1 MTKIV
6 DHLAHQQNQIGKVW
20 NAKLCLP
27 IHILARTGD
36 WFKYHFWQ
44 LFFKADWLKI
54 HFLLTLL
61 FSLWIAKSDN
71 SIVVV
76 EREKY

>member
-1 MTKIV
+1 M
-6 DHLAHQQNQIGKVW
+6 GKVW

-27 IHILARTGD
+27 NHILVSSGD

-44 LFFKADWLKI
+44 LFFKADCLKI

-71 SIVVV
+71 SIVV
-76 EREKY
+76 EREREVLKLLKKINFSATNC